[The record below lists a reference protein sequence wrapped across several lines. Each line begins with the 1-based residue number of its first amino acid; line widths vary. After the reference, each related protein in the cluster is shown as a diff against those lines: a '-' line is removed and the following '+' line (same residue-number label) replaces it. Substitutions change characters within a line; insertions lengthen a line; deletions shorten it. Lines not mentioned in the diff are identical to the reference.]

1 MKRLLLASAAL
12 VALTGVAFAQEAPY
26 LAGNYSPSV
35 SKNQSADRGRT
46 DNTYVIRDRDYDSPR
61 VFVRN
66 IERPRYVYRDYD
78 GPRYVARDYYWD
90 DYYAPRYHR
99 RHAFAPRAGV
109 SIGFGG
115 PGWGVGFYDYDGW
128 R

>member
-46 DNTYVIRDRDYDSPR
+46 DRTYVIRDYDSPR

-66 IERPRYVYRDYD
+66 IERPRYK
-78 GPRYVARDYYWD
+78 GS
-90 DYYAPRYHR
+90 
-99 RHAFAPRAGV
+99 FSV
-109 SIGFGG
+109 SMYSIL
-115 PGWGVGFYDYDGW
+115 
-128 R
+128 RS

>member
-12 VALTGVAFAQEAPY
+12 VALTGVAYSQEAPY
-26 LAGNYSPSV
+26 LAGNYSASV
-35 SKNQSADRGRT
+35 AKNQSADRRGRDT
-46 DNTYVIRDRDYDSPR
+46 TYVIRDYDGPR
-61 VFVRN
+61 VYYRSM
-66 IERPRYVYRDYD
+66 ERPRYVYRDYD

-90 DYYAPRYHR
+90 DYYGPRYH
-99 RHAFAPRAGV
+99 RHAFAPRAGF

-115 PGWGVGFYDYDGW
+115 PGWGVGFHDYNYW